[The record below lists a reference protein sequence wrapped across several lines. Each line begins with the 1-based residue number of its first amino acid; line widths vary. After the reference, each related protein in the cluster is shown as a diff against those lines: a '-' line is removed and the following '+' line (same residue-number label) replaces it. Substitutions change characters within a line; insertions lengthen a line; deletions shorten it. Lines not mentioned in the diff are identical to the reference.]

1 MSTGIASCR
10 RVFFSEN
17 LSQLSTKPRVGWNGV
32 RQAVPMILQA
42 RGNAKFV
49 IVGI

>member
-10 RVFFSEN
+10 RVFFPEFE
-17 LSQLSTKPRVGWNGV
+17 STFDPPRVGLNDV